1 MAKPDMVVGWV
12 AQTTMWIVG
21 GLLGGRFLLRLLNAD
36 AGNRF
41 VDWVY
46 DQSQP
51 VLEPFARWFPT
62 VRVGDGFNVELSTLF
77 ATVAYMFIGFA
88 VLAAVGTYARRAN
101 NAVPKKTIGFVIRSR
116 G

>member
-1 MAKPDMVVGWV
+1 MRPGIWVGWLT
-12 AQTTMWIVG
+12 QMTMWFVSI
-21 GLLGGRFLLRLLNAD
+21 LLGGRFLLRLLNAD

-51 VLEPFARWFPT
+51 VLEPFFRWFPT
-62 VRVGDGFNVELSTLF
+62 VRLGDGFNVELSTLF
-77 ATVAYMFIGFA
+77 AAVSYLFIGFA
-88 VLAAVGTYARRAN
+88 LLAAVGTYARRAN

-116 G
+116 A